1 MNGQIVKCEELSDST
16 KTQMYQLFTSQFDNV
31 PMQQFVQD
39 LDEKNWVLL
48 LRNDL
53 EELFC
58 FSSMHVYDTTIDN
71 QTVTLLFSGDTVVD
85 SSTWSDSALS
95 YNLMGAMNWLRR
107 HYGKDKLYWFL
118 LVSGYRTYRLLPV
131 FSNFFYPRYDECT
144 PDDIQALMHAMAR
157 DRFDGR
163 YDADTGIVRLDVPSI
178 LKERYR
184 GIPENR
190 LRDPH
195 TAFFAARNPGHPQ
208 GDELVCF
215 SELSE
220 RRLTRLGKRMWRKGQ
235 KLFPDDV

>member
-1 MNGQIVKCEELSDST
+1 
-16 KTQMYQLFTSQFDNV
+16 MYQLFTSQFDNV

-48 LRNDL
+48 LRNDSD
-53 EELFC
+53 ELFC

-85 SSTWSDSALS
+85 SNTWSDSALS
-95 YNLMGAMNWLRR
+95 YNLMGAMDWLRR

-118 LVSGYRTYRLLPV
+118 LVSGYRTYRLLPA
-131 FSNFFYPRYDECT
+131 FSNFFYPRYDERT

-157 DRFDGR
+157 DRFNDR
-163 YDADTGIVRLDVPSI
+163 YDADSGIARLDVPSV
-178 LKERYR
+178 LKEQYS

-195 TAFFAARNPGHPQ
+195 TAFFAERNPGHRQ